1 MIKTL
6 REWVVVQDRGLIE
19 IRSPEL
25 PPPGTPA
32 EVVVTFEISVQEEA
46 PPPLTSLIGSTR
58 GTFASPEEADAYLHK
73 ERASWESFPRR
84 QQSIR

>member
-6 REWVVVQDRGLIE
+6 RERVVVQDRGLIE

-32 EVVVTFEISVQEEA
+32 EVVVTFEVSTQEG

-58 GTFASPEEADAYLHK
+58 GTFASPEEADAYLHRGRGVG
-73 ERASWESFPRR
+73 EP
-84 QQSIR
+84 